1 MDWILSPEIWIA
13 LVTLTALEIVLGIDN
28 VIFISVLTGRLPKE
42 QQASARKLGLLLA
55 MGTRLLLLFSLF
67 WLTKL
72 TATLFTVFEEDVSM
86 RDVVLILG
94 GLFLMAKSTLE
105 IHHKMEAGPD
115 GHQLGMAVASYAGV
129 IVQIAIIDIV
139 FSLDSV
145 ITAIGMT
152 EYVGVMAAA
161 IVIAI
166 FFMMG
171 FAGLIS
177 HYVDA
182 HPTLKVLALSF
193 LILIGVA
200 LVGEGLG
207 MHVPKGYIYFAMTYA
222 LAVEMI
228 NMRMRAR
235 RLQAEQQNTA

>member
-1 MDWILSPEIWIA
+1 MDWIASPEIWIA

-28 VIFISVLTGRLPKE
+28 VIFISVLTGRLPPE

-55 MGTRLLLLFSLF
+55 MGTRLALLFSLF

-72 TATLFTVFEEDVSM
+72 TTPLFTVVDQQVSM
-86 RDVVLILG
+86 RDLVLILG
-94 GLFLMAKSTLE
+94 GLFLMAKSTVE
-105 IHHKMEAGPD
+105 IHAKMEETEHGPQ
-115 GHQLGMAVASYAGV
+115 GAVVASWAGV
-129 IVQIAIIDIV
+129 VVQIAIIDIV

-152 EYVGVMAAA
+152 EYVAVMAAA
-161 IVIAI
+161 IIIAI
-166 FFMMG
+166 LFMMS
-171 FAGLIS
+171 FAGLVS
-177 HYVDA
+177 RYVDE

-222 LAVEMI
+222 LGVEMI
-228 NMRMRAR
+228 NMRMRKSRQHKPA
-235 RLQAEQQNTA
+235 

>member
-1 MDWILSPEIWIA
+1 
-13 LVTLTALEIVLGIDN
+13 
-28 VIFISVLTGRLPKE
+28 LPKD

-55 MGTRLLLLFSLF
+55 MGTRLALLFSLF

-72 TATLFTVFEEDVSM
+72 TAPLFTLAGEEVSI
-86 RDVVLILG
+86 RDLVLILG
-94 GLFLMAKSTLE
+94 GLFLMAKSTVE
-105 IHHKMEAGPD
+105 IHHKMESGPD
-115 GHQLGMAVASYAGV
+115 GLAHGAAAASWAGV
-129 IVQIAIIDIV
+129 IIQIAIIDIV

-161 IVIAI
+161 IIISI
-166 FFMMG
+166 FFMMA
-171 FAGLIS
+171 FAGIIS
-177 HYVDA
+177 HYVDE

-228 NMRMRAR
+228 NMRMRKSR
-235 RLQAEQQNTA
+235 AERHKPA

>member
-1 MDWILSPEIWIA
+1 MDWIVSPEIWVA
-13 LVTLTALEIVLGIDN
+13 LVTLTALEIILGIDN
-28 VIFISVLTGRLPKE
+28 VIFISVLTGRLPKD

-55 MGTRLLLLFSLF
+55 MGTRLALLFSLF

-72 TATLFTVFEEDVSM
+72 TAPLFTVAGEEVSI
-86 RDVVLILG
+86 RDLVLILG
-94 GLFLMAKSTLE
+94 GLFLMAKSTVE
-105 IHHKMEAGPD
+105 IHHKMESGPD
-115 GHQLGMAVASYAGV
+115 GHAHGTAAASWAGV
-129 IVQIAIIDIV
+129 IIQIAIIDIV

-161 IVIAI
+161 IIIAI

-171 FAGLIS
+171 FAGIIS

-228 NMRMRAR
+228 NMRMRR
-235 RLQAEQQNTA
+235 SRAEQHRPA

>member
-1 MDWILSPEIWIA
+1 
-13 LVTLTALEIVLGIDN
+13 
-28 VIFISVLTGRLPKE
+28 
-42 QQASARKLGLLLA
+42 
-55 MGTRLLLLFSLF
+55 
-67 WLTKL
+67 
-72 TATLFTVFEEDVSM
+72 M
-86 RDVVLILG
+86 RDLVLILG
-94 GLFLMAKSTLE
+94 GLFLMAKSTVE
-105 IHHKMEAGPD
+105 IHHKMEAGAD
-115 GHQLGMAVASYAGV
+115 GHHPGAAVASYAGV
-129 IVQIAIIDIV
+129 VVQIAIIDIV

-152 EYVGVMAAA
+152 DYVAVMAAA
-161 IVIAI
+161 IIIAI
-166 FFMMG
+166 FFMMA

-207 MHVPKGYIYFAMTYA
+207 MHVPKGYIYFAMIYA

-228 NMRMRAR
+228 NMRMRTR
-235 RLQAEQQNTA
+235 RLRTEQQKTA